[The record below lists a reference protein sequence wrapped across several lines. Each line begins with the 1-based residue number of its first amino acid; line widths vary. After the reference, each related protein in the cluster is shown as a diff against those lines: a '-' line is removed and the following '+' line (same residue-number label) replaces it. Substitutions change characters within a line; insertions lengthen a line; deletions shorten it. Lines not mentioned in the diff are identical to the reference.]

1 MSTLDATLRKHIETL
16 ERARGSRV
24 LVLAA
29 SNLDI
34 ELLPALYEE
43 CRMLGPAKRLDV
55 VLHGRGGIVNA
66 ARRIALLLRA
76 HAEHLAFIVP
86 FHCQSSAT
94 LLTLCADEI
103 VAGELA
109 LFSPIDPQL
118 GGTDGAT
125 FSGLDIKLF
134 GDMAA
139 SWFGLDQERARTESL
154 ALLCNSIFPPS
165 LTAFYRANLE
175 IEQIAL
181 ELLASRRRRSAAGDE
196 ADAHRNL
203 VRKLMAGY
211 HSHNYAITG
220 DELAALGLP
229 ARRDEMT
236 EMLAWPIST
245 LLQSRV
251 GGAQRASE
259 QQPWFDALLATR
271 AGVRL
276 RRRHAAALAPAWVD
290 DADE

>member
-1 MSTLDATLRKHIETL
+1 MPALTPALPGHIATL
-16 ERARGSRV
+16 ERMRRSTV

-29 SNLDI
+29 SNLDF
-34 ELLPALYEE
+34 ELLPALYEQ
-43 CRMLGPAKRLDV
+43 CRVLGRVERLDV
-55 VLHGRGGIVNA
+55 VLHGRGGVVNA

-76 HAEHLAFIVP
+76 HADHLSFIVP

-118 GGTDGAT
+118 GGADGSS
-125 FSGLDIKLF
+125 FSGLDVKLF

-139 SWFGLDQERARTESL
+139 SWFGLEQDAARAEAL

-175 IEQIAL
+175 IEQIAH
-181 ELLASRRRRSAAGDE
+181 ELLASRRGAAGGA
-196 ADAHRNL
+196 ADGEL
-203 VRKLMAGY
+203 VRQLMAGY
-211 HSHNYAITG
+211 HSHNYALTG
-220 DELAALGLP
+220 DELGALGLP
-229 ARRDEMT
+229 VKRDEMT
-236 EMLAWPIST
+236 EQLAWPIST
-245 LLQSRV
+245 LLQATI

-259 QQPWFDALLATR
+259 QAPWHDALLATR

-276 RRRHAAALAPAWVD
+276 RRRHAALLAPEWVD
-290 DADE
+290 GAAE

>member
-1 MSTLDATLRKHIETL
+1 MQPLAPTLVEHIGRL
-16 ERARGSRV
+16 ERMRRSTV

-29 SNLDI
+29 SHLDF
-34 ELLPALYEE
+34 ELLPALYEQ
-43 CRMLGPAKRLDV
+43 CRAFGRVERLDV
-55 VLHGRGGIVNA
+55 VLQGRGGVVNA
-66 ARRIALLLRA
+66 ARRIALLLRG
-76 HAEHLAFIVP
+76 HADHLSFIVP

-118 GGTDGAT
+118 SGTDGST

-139 SWFGLDQERARTESL
+139 AWFGFEQETARTESL
-154 ALLCNSIFPPS
+154 GLLCNSIFPPS

-175 IEQIAL
+175 IEQIAH
-181 ELLASRRRRSAAGDE
+181 ELLAARCETSDSAVNGE
-196 ADAHRNL
+196 L
-203 VRKLMAGY
+203 VRRLMAGY
-211 HSHNYAITG
+211 HSHGYALTG
-220 DELAALGLP
+220 KELAALGLP
-229 ARRDEMT
+229 VRRDEAA
-236 EMLAWPIST
+236 ELAAWDIST
-245 LLQSRV
+245 LLQTTV

-259 QQPWFDALLATR
+259 EAPWHDALLATR

-276 RRRHAAALAPAWVD
+276 RRRHAAALAPEWVD
-290 DADE
+290 GAGR